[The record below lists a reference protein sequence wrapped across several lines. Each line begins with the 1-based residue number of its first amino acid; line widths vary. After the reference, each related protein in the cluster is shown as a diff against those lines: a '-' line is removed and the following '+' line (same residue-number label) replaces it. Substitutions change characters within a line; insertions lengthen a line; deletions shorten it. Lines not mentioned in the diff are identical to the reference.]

1 MRLAGSSILWQG
13 RCAAAGCYMC
23 IHEWCTHIEWQARAM
38 GLYEMVI
45 FRMDNADPLNLHRHG
60 QAALPECC
68 YVMIKRDEAPALPR

>member
-1 MRLAGSSILWQG
+1 
-13 RCAAAGCYMC
+13 
-23 IHEWCTHIEWQARAM
+23 M